1 MSEISPQEASLLH
14 FRALTK
20 SDEEARALFAEG
32 YATWSRYGKY
42 VNLAWDAEMAKQQHR
57 GFPWKYDTA
66 TFKI

>member
-42 VNLAWDAEMAKQQHR
+42 VNLAWDAELAKHHHR
-57 GFPWKYDTA
+57 GEHPGD
-66 TFKI
+66 